1 MKEKLMNARGAIVTV
16 MGITWKEIRKKASGI
31 ITIFILVLIFAG
43 CAGSSSSPEPKET
56 KQTVQPTALITFPT
70 IDLDDLQTI
79 PIVTEQ
85 EEESSFEKYG
95 IRMYDTDK
103 SSCFS
108 AIGYDYDDDI
118 LQVTFR
124 DSGVSYQYS
133 DVPVSV
139 WNDLKSASSPGK
151 YYNSDIK
158 GNYSCTRM
166 D

>member
-1 MKEKLMNARGAIVTV
+1 MY
-16 MGITWKEIRKKASGI
+16 EI
-31 ITIFILVLIFAG
+31 
-43 CAGSSSSPEPKET
+43 
-56 KQTVQPTALITFPT
+56 
-70 IDLDDLQTI
+70 D
-79 PIVTEQ
+79 
-85 EEESSFEKYG
+85 Y
-95 IRMYDTDK
+95 

>member
-1 MKEKLMNARGAIVTV
+1 MRRGAIITV
-16 MGITWKEIRKKASGI
+16 MSITRKRIRKTTSII
-31 ITIFILVLIFAG
+31 ITIFILVSIFAG

-56 KQTVQPTALITFPT
+56 KQKIRPTAPITFPT

-79 PIVTEQ
+79 PIETEQ

-95 IRMYDTDK
+95 IRMYEIDN